1 MRQHPEQRNDEI
13 FVGNTCG
20 TGVPQYLSG
29 IKTARV
35 GQQAY
40 PLYGPA
46 IPPDQMR
53 PLFVGRGEAAQ
64 YDAIMMAR
72 LSKP

>member
-13 FVGNTCG
+13 FVGNTSG
-20 TGVPQYLSG
+20 TGVP
-29 IKTARV
+29 
-35 GQQAY
+35 
-40 PLYGPA
+40 
-46 IPPDQMR
+46 PDRMR

-72 LSKP
+72 LSKQ